1 MGALLTGGMG
11 ALLTRAT
18 RAALQGST
26 TTRRSLML
34 RQQQTREK
42 TLMMHHPTHATPNAL
57 AFSLAHPH
65 ASNLHML
72 AAAPLF
78 YPSEI

>member
-1 MGALLTGGMG
+1 
-11 ALLTRAT
+11 
-18 RAALQGST
+18 
-26 TTRRSLML
+26 ML